1 MPCKKLLLLSVI
13 CYLLSVITI
22 PAFAETPTPTGI
34 PTCDLCGWCPPEPTL
49 NPTKPANWD
58 QCYSCLYDATGQEQ
72 RGNYYTVL
80 GCLSTKPEFFV
91 QSILSVVFGIA
102 GGIAFLAVLG
112 GSAMVLTSAG
122 DPEKLQ
128 NGKEMIISSLLGILL
143 IVFSVFL
150 VRFIGFD
157 IFRLPG
163 FGG

>member
-1 MPCKKLLLLSVI
+1 MPKKIVLLLLFLISTF
-13 CYLLSVITI
+13 YFQLSPV
-22 PAFAETPTPTGI
+22 FAQEPSPTGQ
-34 PTCDLCGWCPPEPTL
+34 PTCDLCGWCNQEI
-49 NPTKPANWD
+49 NPKPANWN
-58 QCYSCLYDATGQEQ
+58 QCHSCLYDAAGQEQ

-80 GCLSTKPEFFV
+80 GCLSTKPEFFI